1 MYDFFYSGDRKMQ
14 YCAWIPRMVCF
25 SRGDPLSQPQDKQA
39 PVIAGPKDRYGF
51 DAPTIDV

>member
-39 PVIAGPKDRYGF
+39 PVIAGPKD
-51 DAPTIDV
+51 